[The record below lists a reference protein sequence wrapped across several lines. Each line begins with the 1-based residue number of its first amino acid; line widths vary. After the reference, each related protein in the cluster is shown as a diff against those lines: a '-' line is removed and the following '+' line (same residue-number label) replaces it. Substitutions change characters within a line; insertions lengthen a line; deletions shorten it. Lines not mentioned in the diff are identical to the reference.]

1 MNKTKILILIA
12 AYVAAFGYY
21 GCKKSETPPETQVS
35 YARAEP
41 AAQPETGPGKETA
54 ATGTDKPYAKSQSY
68 FKLPGY
74 RGGEIDLA
82 SYAGKPVML
91 MFFTERC
98 PFCRKAAPFIETMN
112 KKYSAKGLGVIGICV
127 EDGASAAEGF
137 VKEFGLTFPVAY
149 KGSEISRRYKTQGVP
164 YIFLLSK
171 GHAIH
176 NVWAGYDP
184 EFDKPI
190 IQSIEEVIK

>member
-1 MNKTKILILIA
+1 MNKTKILILTA
-12 AYVAAFGYY
+12 AYVLAFGYY
-21 GCKKSETPPETQVS
+21 GCKKSETPETQVT
-35 YARAEP
+35 YARADNTVP
-41 AAQPETGPGKETA
+41 AAADPVNETA
-54 ATGTDKPYAKSQSY
+54 AKGTGKAYSRNESY

-74 RGGEIDLA
+74 TGGEIDLA
-82 SYAGKPVML
+82 SYAGKPAML

-112 KKYSAKGLGVIGICV
+112 KKYSARGLGVIGICV
-127 EDGASAAEGF
+127 EDEASAAEGF
-137 VKEFGLTFPVAY
+137 VKAFGLTFPVAY
-149 KGSEISRRYKTQGVP
+149 KGAEISRKYKTQGVP

-171 GHAIH
+171 DHVIH